1 MALTD
6 EQKVLQA
13 DILTE
18 KTDSDTNPNMTYST
32 SAAKNKAL
40 NPDTFSGNNSKVV
53 NAINLT
59 YKQAEKAM
67 TTVTNFGSKL
77 DNILLNTE
85 TSDGSAKLEQLRVD
99 MGHQT
104 LIEGLI
110 DLYENKLP
118 TYTTIDSIEYATS
131 EELVNMYNAIDV
143 KASDNT
149 QE

>member
-18 KTDSDTNPNMTYST
+18 KTDSDTNSNMTYSI

-59 YKQAEKAM
+59 YKQAEKAI
-67 TTVTNFGSKL
+67 TTVDNFSTKVNEVLLDVGS
-77 DNILLNTE
+77 
-85 TSDGSAKLEQLRVD
+85 TSGLAKLEQLRTD
-99 MGHQT
+99 MGQQT
-104 LIEGLI
+104 LVEGLI

-143 KASDNT
+143 KASNNT

>member
-13 DILTE
+13 DILAE
-18 KTDSDTNPNMTYST
+18 KTDSSTNPNMTYST
-32 SAAKNKAL
+32 STAKNKTL
-40 NPDTFSGNNSKVV
+40 NPNYFSGNDTKVV
-53 NAINLT
+53 NAINAT
-59 YKQAEKAM
+59 FKQAEKAIV
-67 TTVTNFGSKL
+67 TVNNFSSKVNEVLLDVGSTNGL
-77 DNILLNTE
+77 T
-85 TSDGSAKLEQLRVD
+85 KLEQLRTD
-99 MGHQT
+99 MGQQT

-143 KASDNT
+143 KASNNT
-149 QE
+149 QK

>member
-32 SAAKNKAL
+32 SAAKNKTL

-59 YKQAEKAM
+59 YKQAEKAI
-67 TTVTNFGSKL
+67 TTVDNFSTKVNEVLLDVGS
-77 DNILLNTE
+77 
-85 TSDGSAKLEQLRVD
+85 TSGLAKLEQLRTD
-99 MGHQT
+99 MGQQT
-104 LIEGLI
+104 LVEGLI

-143 KASDNT
+143 KASNNT

>member
-18 KTDSDTNPNMTYST
+18 KTDSDTNPNMIYST

-59 YKQAEKAM
+59 YKQAEKAI
-67 TTVTNFGSKL
+67 TTVDNFSTKVNEVLLDVGS
-77 DNILLNTE
+77 
-85 TSDGSAKLEQLRVD
+85 TSGLAKLEQLRTD
-99 MGHQT
+99 MGQQT
-104 LIEGLI
+104 LVEGLI

-143 KASDNT
+143 KASNNT

>member
-13 DILTE
+13 DILAE
-18 KTDSDTNPNMTYST
+18 KTDSSTNPNMTYST
-32 SAAKNKAL
+32 STAKNKAL
-40 NPDTFSGNNSKVV
+40 NPNYFSGNDTKVV
-53 NAINLT
+53 NAINAT
-59 YKQAEKAM
+59 FKQAEKAIV
-67 TTVTNFGSKL
+67 TVNNFSSKVNEVLLDVGS
-77 DNILLNTE
+77 
-85 TSDGSAKLEQLRVD
+85 TSGLAKLEQLRTD
-99 MGHQT
+99 MGQQT
-104 LIEGLI
+104 LVEGLI

-143 KASDNT
+143 KASNNT

>member
-6 EQKVLQA
+6 KQKVLQA

-18 KTDSDTNPNMTYST
+18 KTDSDTNSNMTYST

-59 YKQAEKAM
+59 YKQAEKAI
-67 TTVTNFGSKL
+67 TTVDNFSTKVNEVLLDVGS
-77 DNILLNTE
+77 
-85 TSDGSAKLEQLRVD
+85 TSGLAKLEQLRTD
-99 MGHQT
+99 MGQQT
-104 LIEGLI
+104 LVEGLI

-143 KASDNT
+143 KASNNT
-149 QE
+149 QK

>member
-18 KTDSDTNPNMTYST
+18 KTDSDTNPNMIYST

-59 YKQAEKAM
+59 YKQAEKAI
-67 TTVTNFGSKL
+67 TTVDNFSTKVNEVLLDVGSTNGL
-77 DNILLNTE
+77 
-85 TSDGSAKLEQLRVD
+85 AKLEQLRTD
-99 MGHQT
+99 MGQQT
-104 LIEGLI
+104 LVEGLI

-131 EELVNMYNAIDV
+131 EELVNMYNAIDI
-143 KASDNT
+143 KASNNT

>member
-18 KTDSDTNPNMTYST
+18 KTDSDTNPNMIYST
-32 SAAKNKAL
+32 STAKNKAL

-59 YKQAEKAM
+59 YKQAEKAIA
-67 TTVTNFGSKL
+67 TVDNFSTKVNEVLLDVGS
-77 DNILLNTE
+77 
-85 TSDGSAKLEQLRVD
+85 TSGLAKLEQLRTD
-99 MGHQT
+99 MGQQT
-104 LIEGLI
+104 LVEGLI

-131 EELVNMYNAIDV
+131 EELVNMYNTIDV
-143 KASDNT
+143 KASNNT

>member
-18 KTDSDTNPNMTYST
+18 KTDSDTNSNMTYST

-59 YKQAEKAM
+59 YKQAEKAI
-67 TTVTNFGSKL
+67 TTVDNFSTKVNEVLLDVGS
-77 DNILLNTE
+77 
-85 TSDGSAKLEQLRVD
+85 TSGLAKLEQLRTD
-99 MGHQT
+99 MGQQT
-104 LIEGLI
+104 LVEGLI

-143 KASDNT
+143 KASNNT

>member
-18 KTDSDTNPNMTYST
+18 KTDSSTNPNMIYST

-59 YKQAEKAM
+59 YKQAEKAI
-67 TTVTNFGSKL
+67 TTVDNFSTKVNEVLLDVGSTNGL
-77 DNILLNTE
+77 
-85 TSDGSAKLEQLRVD
+85 AKLEQLRTD
-99 MGHQT
+99 MGQQT
-104 LIEGLI
+104 LVEGLI

-143 KASDNT
+143 KASNNT
-149 QE
+149 QK

>member
-18 KTDSDTNPNMTYST
+18 KTDSSTNPNMIYST

-59 YKQAEKAM
+59 YKQAEKAI
-67 TTVTNFGSKL
+67 TTVDNFSTKVNEVLLDVGSTNGL
-77 DNILLNTE
+77 T
-85 TSDGSAKLEQLRVD
+85 KLEQLRTD
-99 MGHQT
+99 MGQQT
-104 LIEGLI
+104 LVEGLI

-118 TYTTIDSIEYATS
+118 TYATIDSIEYATS

-143 KASDNT
+143 KASNNT
-149 QE
+149 QK

>member
-18 KTDSDTNPNMTYST
+18 KTDSDTNPNMIYST

-59 YKQAEKAM
+59 YKQAEKAIA
-67 TTVTNFGSKL
+67 TVDNFSTKVNEVLLDVGS
-77 DNILLNTE
+77 
-85 TSDGSAKLEQLRVD
+85 TSGLAKLEQLRTD
-99 MGHQT
+99 MGQQT
-104 LIEGLI
+104 LVEGLI

-131 EELVNMYNAIDV
+131 EELVNMYNTIDV
-143 KASDNT
+143 KASNNT

>member
-18 KTDSDTNPNMTYST
+18 KTDSDTNPNMIYST

-59 YKQAEKAM
+59 YKQAEKAI
-67 TTVTNFGSKL
+67 TTVDNFSTKVNEVLLDVGS
-77 DNILLNTE
+77 
-85 TSDGSAKLEQLRVD
+85 TSGLAKLEQLRTD
-99 MGHQT
+99 MGQQT
-104 LIEGLI
+104 LVEGLI

-131 EELVNMYNAIDV
+131 EELVNMYNTIDV
-143 KASDNT
+143 KASNNT

>member
-18 KTDSDTNPNMTYST
+18 KTDSDTNPNMIYST

-59 YKQAEKAM
+59 YKQAEKAI
-67 TTVTNFGSKL
+67 TTVDNFSTKVNEVLLDVGS
-77 DNILLNTE
+77 
-85 TSDGSAKLEQLRVD
+85 TSGLAKLEQLRTD
-99 MGHQT
+99 MGQQT
-104 LIEGLI
+104 LVEGLI

-143 KASDNT
+143 KASNNT
-149 QE
+149 QK